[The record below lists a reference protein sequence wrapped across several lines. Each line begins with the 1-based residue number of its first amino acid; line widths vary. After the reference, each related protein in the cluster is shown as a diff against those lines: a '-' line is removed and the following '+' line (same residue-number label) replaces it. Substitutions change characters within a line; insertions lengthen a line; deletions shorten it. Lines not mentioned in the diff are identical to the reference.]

1 MTTSTQVPVS
11 MRALL
16 QRINRKLAKDQEV
29 LKTLRGQRYEN
40 DLGRYYTV
48 NVADNRIAATHVD
61 PAMLGQELGVLA
73 VWECVT
79 AEEGSHGQ

>member
-1 MTTSTQVPVS
+1 MQVPVS

-16 QRINRKLAKDQEV
+16 LRINRKLKKEQQV
-29 LKTLRGQRYEN
+29 LKTLRGDRYER

-61 PAMLGQELGVLA
+61 PTVLGRELGCIHGDEHVQTGDDA
-73 VWECVT
+73 VSRP
-79 AEEGSHGQ
+79 A